1 MLGTVMR
8 IERDPYT
15 ENQHE
20 KSLLPK
26 DHNQNFNRADSSKV
40 KARSSPHHN
49 RLGLTIEVPENVD
62 IQNNNHVTSPHVTN
76 SISPLGFVG
85 QLLHLRNRSH
95 NNISMNVDSFMKR
108 RGSLPVFRK
117 KSDASKIPA
126 VKALTKKTVPK
137 SPNTT
142 KKRQTSPENT
152 LTTPTLT
159 VIAPSDEMVHR
170 STEDLESE
178 EVSSRDNG
186 SSGEGALDELDGQVE
201 YSVSDVE
208 RTKHA
213 KEVLQAKITKTMDNI
228 KSEQAVKEE
237 HVNEYLRLAACADK
251 QQLQRIKTIFEKKN
265 QKSTQT
271 ISTLQKKLEN
281 YHKRMSDL
289 DTYGMT
295 GHKQAREVLRD
306 MGQGLKGVVGNIKG
320 AKDTIKSKP
329 GQIAHLIKNRF
340 GSADNI
346 NQLKSTIEEISTPEV
361 EAKNPSTLPAR
372 YEYNFKFSDD
382 DNSSVT
388 SGSHSVGLYHSSPQ
402 SVSQNAS
409 QQLTV
414 AQPVNSLEPLILQEI
429 QKSHE
434 SNRVLHESIQQLAE
448 EFENYKL
455 AAQND
460 VSMLKTMLEEERYR
474 VERLEVQ
481 INDMTELEQHEI
493 HNLRQDVTSMEEK
506 TEYRLDERTSDIND
520 MLENCLTRVTKMEL
534 QQQQQQIISMEMV
547 ENVTFRTLL
556 TKLLNVVL
564 AILAVILVFVS
575 TLANCLAPFIAN
587 RARILSTTVLI
598 VSIVMTV
605 RNWDNIGHVIS
616 TIYQFF
622 SNLFPQR

>member
-76 SISPLGFVG
+76 STSPLGFVG

-95 NNISMNVDSFMKR
+95 NNM
-108 RGSLPVFRK
+108 K

-361 EAKNPSTLPAR
+361 EAKNPSTLPAS
-372 YEYNFKFSDD
+372 FKFSDD

-506 TEYRLDERTSDIND
+506 TEYRLDERTSDIKHK
-520 MLENCLTRVTKMEL
+520 VT
-534 QQQQQQIISMEMV
+534 
-547 ENVTFRTLL
+547 
-556 TKLLNVVL
+556 
-564 AILAVILVFVS
+564 
-575 TLANCLAPFIAN
+575 
-587 RARILSTTVLI
+587 
-598 VSIVMTV
+598 
-605 RNWDNIGHVIS
+605 
-616 TIYQFF
+616 
-622 SNLFPQR
+622 